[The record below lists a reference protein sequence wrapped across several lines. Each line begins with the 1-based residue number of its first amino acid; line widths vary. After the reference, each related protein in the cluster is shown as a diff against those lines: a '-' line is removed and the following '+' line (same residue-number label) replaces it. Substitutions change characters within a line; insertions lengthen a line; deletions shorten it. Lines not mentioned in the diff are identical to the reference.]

1 MSDLLET
8 ARNRLVRLP
17 GHFAQPVRVDSVEEI
32 GPEVYLLKV
41 RHSSGRLDETQVT
54 RDELETALAEQSL
67 GEAHTDAR
75 DLFRWVE
82 GHRIKLSFAHDPLFA
97 VSMSG
102 VRGLPHQIEAVYRHM
117 LPQPRLRFVLADDP
131 GAGKTI
137 MAGLLLKE
145 LKLRGVVDRCL
156 ILAPAPLTPQ
166 WQDEML
172 EKFDEQFEIVSSEQV
187 RHQLGR
193 SPWDRYPMVIT
204 SIDFAKRDDVRDD
217 LLRAEWDLVVID
229 EAHKCAAY
237 TGSDDS
243 AVKTRRYALAEGVAA
258 RTERLLLMTA
268 TPHSG
273 DEDRFTWFLGLLD
286 PDQFSSPDLV
296 KRQIAQEGNPYF
308 LRRQKEDL
316 IDEHGHTLFV
326 PRFVRTQPFQLSTAE
341 KELYDA
347 VTLYMNTYLGLQPAA
362 AGVLRSHSRARCCSA
377 AWPRAWAR
385 SVPPWRNGRGAWRSG
400 QMSWRG

>member
-1 MSDLLET
+1 MSDLHER
-8 ARNRLVRLP
+8 AKNRLVKLA
-17 GHFAQPVRVDSVEEI
+17 GHFAQPVRIDAVEEI
-32 GPEVYLLKV
+32 GLGVYLLKV
-41 RHSSGRLDETQVT
+41 RHSSGRPDETQVT
-54 RDELETALAEQSL
+54 GEELEAALAEQ
-67 GEAHTDAR
+67 GPAAAQADAA

-172 EKFDEQFEIVSSEQV
+172 EKFDEQFEIVGSDQV

-237 TGSDDS
+237 AGSDDG
-243 AVKTRRYALAEGVAA
+243 AVKTRRYSLAEGLAG

-286 PDQFSSPDLV
+286 PDQFSSADLV
-296 KRQIAQEGNPYF
+296 KRQISQDGNPYF

-316 IDEHGHTLFV
+316 VNGD
-326 PRFVRTQPFQLSTAE
+326 
-341 KELYDA
+341 
-347 VTLYMNTYLGLQPAA
+347 
-362 AGVLRSHSRARCCSA
+362 HSPMSA
-377 AWPRAWAR
+377 AQAL
-385 SVPPWRNGRGAWRSG
+385 V
-400 QMSWRG
+400 